1 MSLERRMRKRLSDS
15 AAHMSAERKEKK
27 KEVDAL
33 AVIAIIPAHNLSNA
47 VITLHPQRKIT
58 IKLSLSKLFL
68 TVSYF
73 YRYFCFS
80 SAYPHLSNF
89 IFALLCIGIH
99 FL

>member
-33 AVIAIIPAHNLSNA
+33 AVIAITPAHNLSNA

-73 YRYFCFS
+73 YRFF
-80 SAYPHLSNF
+80 LL
-89 IFALLCIGIH
+89 LLCIPSPV
-99 FL
+99 